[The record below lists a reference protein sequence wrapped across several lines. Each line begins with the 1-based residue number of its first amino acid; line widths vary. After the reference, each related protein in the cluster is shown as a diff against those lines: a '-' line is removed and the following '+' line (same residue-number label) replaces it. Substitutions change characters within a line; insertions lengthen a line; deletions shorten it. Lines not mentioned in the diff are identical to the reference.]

1 MKMAQGDPMVPFSSN
16 LANAMWA
23 ALAVSIALP
32 YFLDY
37 RRKRKSA
44 QAPS

>member
-1 MKMAQGDPMVPFSSN
+1 MAQGDLMVLFSSD
-16 LANAMWA
+16 LANAMWS

-32 YFLDY
+32 YFLEC

-44 QAPS
+44 RAVS